1 MICCCPASGSKY
13 IQIDDVT
20 MRLEGENATFDLNFT
35 LDAFTQIYV
44 MVLGCRYLEP
54 ELRSFLGCY
63 EDVQLVRADYD
74 DASLLVSGA
83 GRYNSGYYLF
93 DSTPF
98 RCNDSPPAEGIA
110 RFSVVYPSGRVR
122 TFYNVTSTQN
132 VFSEAELTSSF

>member
-1 MICCCPASGSKY
+1 MICCCPAAGSKH

-63 EDVQLVRADYD
+63 KDVQLVRADYD
-74 DASLLVSGA
+74 GASLHVRGA
-83 GRYNSGYYLF
+83 GRFNSGYYLF

-98 RCNDSPPAEGIA
+98 RCNDSSTAEGIA
-110 RFSVVYPSGRVR
+110 RFSVVYPGGRVR

-132 VFSEAELTSSF
+132 VFSEAKLS